1 MESSIFRFVLKHSRR
16 EQILLLT
23 FTMLAFPFLYMS
35 LELPKTIIN
44 QAIGGRDF
52 PQVIFGYELEQ
63 IPFLLMLCGI
73 FLALVFING
82 GFKYFIN
89 VYRGVVGERMLRRL
103 RYLLFNRVLR
113 FPLPQFRKTSQGEI
127 VSMITAETEPLG
139 GFIGDSIALPAFQGG
154 TLLTILIFMF
164 IQDPILGF
172 AAISLYP
179 IQTYVIPKLQRRVN
193 ILRKE
198 RIVKVR
204 KLSERIG
211 EVVTGI
217 REVHAHDTSQ
227 YELADFSER
236 VGEIYGIRYQTYKLK
251 FFIKFINNFLAQVT
265 PFFFYSIGGYLVI
278 NGELSF
284 GALVAVLA
292 AYKDLSDPWKEL
304 LNYYQIQADARVK
317 YDLLV
322 ETFQPAGMLPE
333 ESLSGD
339 VVDDR
344 PLLGELVAA
353 NVDLSEEEEGAGV
366 FAGNLSMRVPLPQH
380 VALLGGHGSGR
391 ERFAT
396 IVTGV
401 SKPRTGSVSINGVD
415 VTQAPESVTGRRTSY
430 VGQEAS
436 FRSGTLRENL
446 YYCLRHRPVTPCE
459 YDEEQRKVVDRKRHD
474 ARLAANS
481 DADLNADWIDYEA
494 LGVENPAALS
504 ERALEVLAVAG
515 MDGDIYH
522 FGLQGTLDPQSE
534 PELAACVLEA
544 REALKLRL
552 VDRDIGS
559 LVELFD
565 REKYNDNMTVAENL
579 MFGTPR
585 DDSLAADKL
594 ADNVYVRRVLQESS
608 LIPPFLDMGRQI
620 AAVMVDL
627 FADVEPDSH
636 LFEQFSFIS
645 ADDLPEFKSLL
656 ARTADGRLENL
667 EETDRRLLLTLPFK
681 LIPARHRLGLVTDDL
696 KLRVLE
702 ARRLFAKGFG
712 DGPPEVDFFDAERY
726 SESISIQDNIL
737 FGRFAYGKPRAAA
750 TIGALIGEVVEK
762 LDLRRPIME
771 RGLEFS
777 IGING
782 ARLTAAQRQKLS
794 IARSV
799 LKRPDMLVLDE
810 ATAILDGPSQS
821 AVMRNLFEEFRGRAL
836 IWLVHRAS
844 LGKEFDHTVILER
857 GKFLEQGPFT
867 ELDRP
872 GSVLRE
878 LVSAG

>member
-1 MESSIFRFVLKHSRR
+1 
-16 EQILLLT
+16 
-23 FTMLAFPFLYMS
+23 
-35 LELPKTIIN
+35 
-44 QAIGGRDF
+44 
-52 PQVIFGYELEQ
+52 
-63 IPFLLMLCGI
+63 
-73 FLALVFING
+73 
-82 GFKYFIN
+82 
-89 VYRGVVGERMLRRL
+89 
-103 RYLLFNRVLR
+103 
-113 FPLPQFRKTSQGEI
+113 
-127 VSMITAETEPLG
+127 
-139 GFIGDSIALPAFQGG
+139 
-154 TLLTILIFMF
+154 
-164 IQDPILGF
+164 
-172 AAISLYP
+172 
-179 IQTYVIPKLQRRVN
+179 
-193 ILRKE
+193 
-198 RIVKVR
+198 
-204 KLSERIG
+204 
-211 EVVTGI
+211 
-217 REVHAHDTSQ
+217 
-227 YELADFSER
+227 
-236 VGEIYGIRYQTYKLK
+236 
-251 FFIKFINNFLAQVT
+251 
-265 PFFFYSIGGYLVI
+265 
-278 NGELSF
+278 
-284 GALVAVLA
+284 
-292 AYKDLSDPWKEL
+292 
-304 LNYYQIQADARVK
+304 
-317 YDLLV
+317 
-322 ETFQPAGMLPE
+322 
-333 ESLSGD
+333 
-339 VVDDR
+339 
-344 PLLGELVAA
+344 
-353 NVDLSEEEEGAGV
+353 
-366 FAGNLSMRVPLPQH
+366 
-380 VALLGGHGSGR
+380 
-391 ERFAT
+391 
-396 IVTGV
+396 
-401 SKPRTGSVSINGVD
+401 
-415 VTQAPESVTGRRTSY
+415 
-430 VGQEAS
+430 
-436 FRSGTLRENL
+436 
-446 YYCLRHRPVTPCE
+446 
-459 YDEEQRKVVDRKRHD
+459 
-474 ARLAANS
+474 
-481 DADLNADWIDYEA
+481 
-494 LGVENPAALS
+494 
-504 ERALEVLAVAG
+504 
-515 MDGDIYH
+515 
-522 FGLQGTLDPQSE
+522 
-534 PELAACVLEA
+534 
-544 REALKLRL
+544 
-552 VDRDIGS
+552 
-559 LVELFD
+559 VELFD

-656 ARTADGRLENL
+656 ARTADGHLENL
-667 EETDRRLLLTLPFK
+667 EENDRRLLLTLPFK

-737 FGRFAYGKPRAAA
+737 FGRLAYGKPRAAA

>member
-44 QAIGGRDF
+44 QAIGGQDF
-52 PQVIFGYELEQ
+52 PQLILGYELEQ
-63 IPFLLMLCGI
+63 IPFLLLLCSI
-73 FLALVFING
+73 FLSLVFING

-179 IQTYVIPKLQRRVN
+179 IQTYIIPKLQRRVN

-236 VGEIYGIRYQTYKLK
+236 VGEIYGIRYETYKLK

-304 LNYYQIQADARVK
+304 LNYYQIQADSRVK

-353 NVDLSEEEEGAGV
+353 NVDLSEEDEGDGV
-366 FAGNLSMRVPLPQH
+366 FAGNLSMRVPLPQR

-391 ERFAT
+391 ERFAA

-401 SKPRTGSVSINGVD
+401 SKPRTGSVSIDGVD

-430 VGQEAS
+430 VGQEPS

-446 YYCLRHRPVTPCE
+446 YYCLKHRPVTPHE
-459 YDEEQRKVVDRKRHD
+459 YDEEQRKVVEQKRRD
-474 ARLAANS
+474 SRLAANS
-481 DADLNADWIDYEA
+481 DADLNADWIDYRA
-494 LGVENPAALS
+494 IGVENPDALT
-504 ERALEVLAVAG
+504 ERALEVLAVAE
-515 MDGDIYH
+515 MADDIYH
-522 FGLQGTLDPQSE
+522 FGLQGTLDPQSK
-534 PELAACVLEA
+534 PELAARVLEA

-552 VDRDIGS
+552 VDPAIGS

-585 DDSLAADKL
+585 DDSLAADQL
-594 ADNVYVRRVLQESS
+594 ADNVYIRRVLQESR
-608 LIPPFLDMGRQI
+608 LISPFLDMGRQI
-620 AAVMVDL
+620 ATVMVDL

-656 ARTADGRLENL
+656 TRTADRRLENL
-667 EETDRRLLLTLPFK
+667 EENDRRLLLTLPFK
-681 LIPARHRLGLVTDDL
+681 LIPARHRLGLLTDDL
-696 KLRVLE
+696 KLRVLK

-737 FGRFAYGKPRAAA
+737 FGRLAYGKPRAAA

-771 RGLEFS
+771 RGLDFS
-777 IGING
+777 IGIGG
-782 ARLTAAQRQKLS
+782 ARLTAAQRQKLA

-799 LKRPDMLVLDE
+799 LKRPDVLVLDE

-821 AVMRNLFEEFRGRAL
+821 AVMRNLFEEFQGRAL

-857 GKFLEQGPFT
+857 GRFLEQGPFT

-872 GSVLRE
+872 GSALRE

>member
-1 MESSIFRFVLKHSRR
+1 MEPSIFRFVLKYSRR
-16 EQILLLT
+16 EQILLLI
-23 FTMLAFPFLYMS
+23 FTLLAFPFLYLS
-35 LELPKTIIN
+35 LDLPKIIIN

-52 PQVIFGYELEQ
+52 PQVILGYEFEQ
-63 IPFLLMLCGI
+63 IPFLLLLCGI
-73 FLALVFING
+73 FLALVFVNG

-103 RYLLFNRVLR
+103 RYQLFGRVLR
-113 FPLPQFRKTSQGEI
+113 FPLAHFRKTSQGEI
-127 VSMITAETEPLG
+127 VSMITAETDPLG

-164 IQDPILGF
+164 IQDPILGI

-179 IQTYVIPKLQRRVN
+179 IQTYLIPKLQRRVN
-193 ILRKE
+193 RLRKE

-211 EVVTGI
+211 EVVNGI

-236 VGEIYGIRYQTYKLK
+236 VGEIYGLRYRAYVLK
-251 FFIKFINNFLAQVT
+251 FLIKFINNFLAQVT

-304 LNYYQIQADARVK
+304 LNYYQIKEDARIK

-322 ETFQPAGMLPE
+322 ETFQPAGMLAE
-333 ESLSGD
+333 ERLSGVA
-339 VVDDR
+339 VVER

-353 NVDLSEEEEGAGV
+353 NVDLSEEDESDGV
-366 FAGNLSMRVPLPQH
+366 FAGNLSMRVPLPQS
-380 VALLGGHGSGR
+380 VALLGGHGSGK

-396 IVTGV
+396 ILTGI

-415 VTQAPESVTGRRTSY
+415 VTQAPESVTGRRTSF
-430 VGQEAS
+430 VGQEPNL
-436 FRSGTLRENL
+436 RSGTVKENL
-446 YYCLRHRPVTPCE
+446 FYCLKHRPVAPE
-459 YDEEQRKVVDRKRHD
+459 VYDDEQQVAVEKKRHD
-474 ARLAANS
+474 SRLAGNS

-494 LGVENPAALS
+494 IGVEDPAALT
-504 ERALEVLAVAG
+504 ERSLAVLAIAH
-515 MDGDIYH
+515 MDTDIYQ
-522 FGLQGTLDPQSE
+522 FGLQGTLDPQSK
-534 PELAACVLEA
+534 PALAARILEA
-544 REALKLRL
+544 RENLKLRL
-552 VDRDIGS
+552 VDPEIGS

-565 REKYNDNMTVAENL
+565 REKYNDNMSVAENL

-585 DDSLAADKL
+585 DESLQADQL
-594 ADNVYVRRVLQESS
+594 ADNAYMRRVLQETA
-608 LIPPFLDMGRQI
+608 LIEPFLDIGRQI
-620 AAVMVDL
+620 ATVMVDL
-627 FADVEPDSH
+627 FANVEPDSH

-656 ARTADGRLENL
+656 ARTADGDLEHI
-667 EETDRRLLLTLPFK
+667 EENDRRLLLTLPFK

-696 KLRVLE
+696 KLRLLA
-702 ARRLFAKGFG
+702 ARGVFARGF
-712 DGPPEVDFFDAERY
+712 DEGPPRVDFFDAECY

-737 FGRFAYGKPRAAA
+737 FGRLAYGKPRAAA
-750 TIGALIGEVVEK
+750 TIGKLVGEVVEK

-771 RGLEFS
+771 LGLDFS
-777 IGING
+777 IGIGG
-782 ARLTAAQRQKLS
+782 ARLTGAQRQKLA

-799 LKRPDMLVLDE
+799 LKRPDVLVLDE

-821 AVMRNLFEEFRGRAL
+821 ALMRNLIEEFKGRAL

-844 LGKEFDHTVILER
+844 LAKEFEHTIILER
-857 GKFLEQGPFT
+857 GKFLEQGPFS

-872 GSVLRE
+872 GSALNE
-878 LVSAG
+878 LLSTG

>member
-23 FTMLAFPFLYMS
+23 FTMLAFPFIYMS

-52 PQVIFGYELEQ
+52 PQRVLGYELEQ
-63 IPFLLMLCGI
+63 IPFLLLLCGI
-73 FLALVFING
+73 FLALVFVNG

-103 RYLLFNRVLR
+103 RYLLFGRVLR

-139 GFIGDSIALPAFQGG
+139 GFIGDSLALPAFQGG
-154 TLLTILIFMF
+154 TLLTILTFMF

-179 IQTYVIPKLQRRVN
+179 IQTYIIPKLQRRVN
-193 ILRKE
+193 LLRKE

-251 FFIKFINNFLAQVT
+251 FFIKFINNFLAQIT

-317 YDLLV
+317 YELLV

-333 ESLSGD
+333 EILSGD

-353 NVDLSEEEEGAGV
+353 NLDLSEEEEGEGV

-401 SKPRTGSVSINGVD
+401 SKPRAGSVSINGVD

-430 VGQEAS
+430 VGQEPS
-436 FRSGTLRENL
+436 FRAGTLRENL
-446 YYCLRHRPVTPCE
+446 YYCLKHRPVTPHE
-459 YDEEQRKVVDRKRHD
+459 YDEEQRQMVERKLRD
-474 ARLAANS
+474 SRLAANS

-494 LGVENPAALS
+494 IGVANPAALT
-504 ERALEVLAVAG
+504 ERALEVLAVAE
-515 MDGDIYH
+515 MDDDIYH
-522 FGLQGTLDPQSE
+522 FGLQGTLDPQSK
-534 PELAACVLEA
+534 PELAARILEA
-544 REALKLRL
+544 RAALKSRL
-552 VDRDIGS
+552 ADPEIGS

-565 REKYNDNMTVAENL
+565 GETYNDNMTVAENL

-585 DDSLAADKL
+585 EASLSTDQL
-594 ADNVYVRRVLQESS
+594 ADNVYLRRVLQDSGLLS
-608 LIPPFLDMGRQI
+608 PFLDIGRQI

-656 ARTADGRLENL
+656 ARAADKLLEDL
-667 EETDRRLLLTLPFK
+667 EENDRRLLLSLPFK

-696 KLRVLE
+696 KARVLK

-737 FGRFAYGKPRAAA
+737 FGRLAYGKPRAAV
-750 TIGALIGEVVEK
+750 TIGALIEEVVEK
-762 LDLRRPIME
+762 LDLRHPIMA
-771 RGLEFS
+771 RGLDYS
-777 IGING
+777 IGIGG
-782 ARLTAAQRQKLS
+782 ARLTAAQRQKLA

-799 LKRPDMLVLDE
+799 LKRPDVLVLDE
-810 ATAILDGPSQS
+810 ATAILDGSSQS
-821 AVMRNLFEEFRGRAL
+821 AVMRNLLEEFQGRAL

-844 LGKEFDHTVILER
+844 LGKEFDQTVILER
-857 GKFLEQGPFT
+857 GRFLEQGPFT

-872 GSVLRE
+872 GSVLHE

>member
-1 MESSIFRFVLKHSRR
+1 MQPSIFRFVLKYSRR
-16 EQILLLT
+16 EQIILLV
-23 FTMLAFPFLYMS
+23 FTAMAFPFLYLS
-35 LELPKTIIN
+35 LDLPKTIIN
-44 QAIGGRDF
+44 EAIGGRDF
-52 PQVIFGYELEQ
+52 PKVILGYELEQ
-63 IPFLLMLCGI
+63 IPFLLVLCGI
-73 FLALVFING
+73 FLCLVFING

-103 RYLLFNRVLR
+103 RYLLFDRVLR
-113 FPLPQFRKTSQGEI
+113 FPLPQFRKTSQGEL

-164 IQDPILGF
+164 IQDWVLGL

-179 IQTYVIPKLQRRVN
+179 VQTYVIPKLQRRVN
-193 ILRKE
+193 QLRKE
-198 RIVKVR
+198 RIVRVR

-211 EVVTGI
+211 EVVGGI
-217 REVHAHDTSQ
+217 REIHAHDTSQ

-236 VGEIYGIRYQTYKLK
+236 VGEIYVLRYQAYKLK

-278 NGELSF
+278 QGELSF

-304 LNYYQIQADARVK
+304 LNYYQIKEDARVK

-333 ESLSGD
+333 ETLSGD

-353 NVDLSEEEEGAGV
+353 NVDLSEEEEAEGT
-366 FAGNLSMRVPLPQH
+366 FAGNLSMRVALPQS

-391 ERFAT
+391 ERLAT

-401 SKPRTGSVSINGVD
+401 SKPRAGSVSINGVD
-415 VTQAPESVTGRRTSY
+415 VTGAPEAVTGRRTSY
-430 VGQEAS
+430 VGQDPS
-436 FRSGTLRENL
+436 IRSGTLRENL
-446 YYCLRHRPVTPCE
+446 YYGLKHRPVAPVD
-459 YDEEQRKVVDRKRHD
+459 YDEDERKAIDRKRHD
-474 ARLAANS
+474 SRLAGNS
-481 DADLNADWIDYEA
+481 EADLAADWIDYA
-494 LGVENPAALS
+494 AIGVEDPETLT
-504 ERALEVLAVAG
+504 ERALEVLAIAD
-515 MDGDIYH
+515 MDQDIYL
-522 FGLQGTLDPQSE
+522 FGLQATLDPHSR
-534 PELAACVLEA
+534 PELAASVLEA

-552 VDRDIGS
+552 VDPEIGS

-565 REKYNDNMTVAENL
+565 RDKYNDNMTVAENL

-585 DDSLAADKL
+585 DDSLQADQL
-594 ADNVYVRRVLQESS
+594 ADNDYVRKVLVATKLVQ
-608 LIPPFLDMGRQI
+608 PFLAIGRQI

-636 LFEQFSFIS
+636 LFEQFSFIG

-656 ARTADGRLENL
+656 ARTADGDFDHL
-667 EETDRRLLLTLPFK
+667 EESDRRLLLSLPFK

-696 KLRVLE
+696 KLRLLE
-702 ARRLFAKGFG
+702 ARRIFAKGFG

-737 FGRFAYGKPRAAA
+737 FGRLAYGKPRAAA
-750 TIGALIGEVVEK
+750 RIGGLIGEVVEK
-762 LDLRRPIME
+762 LDLRRSIME
-771 RGLEFS
+771 LGLDFS
-777 IGING
+777 VGIGG
-782 ARLTAAQRQKLS
+782 ARLTAAQRQKLG
-794 IARSV
+794 IARGV
-799 LKRPDMLVLDE
+799 LKRPDLLVLDE
-810 ATAILDGPSQS
+810 ATTILDGSSQS
-821 AVMRNLFEEFRGRAL
+821 VVMRNLFEEFKGRAL

-857 GKFLEQGPFT
+857 GKFLEQGPFG

-872 GSVLRE
+872 GSALKE
-878 LVSAG
+878 LVSTG

>member
-1 MESSIFRFVLKHSRR
+1 MEPSIFRFVLKHSRR

-35 LELPKTIIN
+35 LDLPKSIIN
-44 QAIGGRDF
+44 EAIGGRDF
-52 PQVIFGYELEQ
+52 PRAILGYELGQ
-63 IPFLLMLCGI
+63 IPFLLLLCGI

-82 GFKYFIN
+82 GFKYFVN
-89 VYRGVVGERMLRRL
+89 VYRGVIGERMLRRL
-103 RYLLFNRVLR
+103 RYLLFGRVLR
-113 FPLPQFRKTSQGEI
+113 FPLSQFRKTSQGEI
-127 VSMITAETEPLG
+127 VSMITAETELLS
-139 GFIGDSIALPAFQGG
+139 GFIGECISLPAFQGG

-164 IQDPILGF
+164 IQDPILGL
-172 AAISLYP
+172 AAIALYP

-198 RIVKVR
+198 RTVKVR

-278 NGELSF
+278 KGDLSF

-292 AYKDLSDPWKEL
+292 AYKDMSDPWKEL
-304 LNYYQIQADARVK
+304 LTYYQIQADARVK

-322 ETFQPAGMLPE
+322 ETFQPAGMLAE
-333 ESLSGD
+333 KTLSGD

-353 NVDLSEEEEGAGV
+353 NVDLSEEEEGEGV
-366 FAGNLSMRVPLPQH
+366 FAGNLSMRVRLPQR

-391 ERFAT
+391 ERFAA

-415 VTQAPESVTGRRTSY
+415 VTQAPESVTGRRTAY
-430 VGQEAS
+430 VGQEPS
-436 FRSGTLRENL
+436 LRSGTLRENL
-446 YYCLRHRPVTPCE
+446 YYCLKHRPVTPWK
-459 YDEEQRKVVDRKRHD
+459 YDEEQRKVVDRKRQD
-474 ARLAANS
+474 SRLAANS

-494 LGVENPAALS
+494 VGVENPAALT
-504 ERALEVLAVAG
+504 ERALEVLAVAE
-515 MDGDIYH
+515 MDDDIYH
-522 FGLQGTLDPQSE
+522 FGLQGTLDPQSK
-534 PELAACVLEA
+534 PELAARILEA

-552 VDRDIGS
+552 VDPEIGS

-585 DDSLAADKL
+585 DDSLAADQL
-594 ADNVYVRRVLQESS
+594 ADNVYVRRVLQESG
-608 LIPPFLDMGRQI
+608 LIAPFLAMGRQI

-627 FADVEPDSH
+627 FADVEPDSP

-656 ARTADGRLENL
+656 ARTVDGDLENL
-667 EETDRRLLLTLPFK
+667 EENDRRLLLTLPFK

-696 KLRVLE
+696 MLRLLE
-702 ARRLFAKGFG
+702 ARRLFARGFG
-712 DGPPEVDFFDAERY
+712 DGPPEVDFFDAESY
-726 SESISIQDNIL
+726 SESLSIQDNIL
-737 FGRFAYGKPRAAA
+737 FGRLAYGKPRAAA

-762 LDLRRPIME
+762 LDLRHPIME
-771 RGLEFS
+771 RGLDFS
-777 IGING
+777 IGISG
-782 ARLTAAQRQKLS
+782 ARLTAAQRQKLA

-799 LKRPDMLVLDE
+799 LKRPDVLVLDE

-821 AVMRNLFEEFRGRAL
+821 AVMRNLFEEFQGRAL

-872 GSVLRE
+872 GSVLSE

>member
-23 FTMLAFPFLYMS
+23 FTMLAFPFIYMS

-52 PQVIFGYELEQ
+52 PQRVLGYELEQ
-63 IPFLLMLCGI
+63 IPFLLLLCGI
-73 FLALVFING
+73 FLALVFVNG

-103 RYLLFNRVLR
+103 RYLLFGRVLR

-139 GFIGDSIALPAFQGG
+139 GFIGDSLALPAFQGG
-154 TLLTILIFMF
+154 TLLTILTFMF

-179 IQTYVIPKLQRRVN
+179 IQTYIIPKLQRRVN
-193 ILRKE
+193 LLRKE

-251 FFIKFINNFLAQVT
+251 FFIKFINNFLAQIT

-317 YDLLV
+317 YELLV

-333 ESLSGD
+333 EILSGD

-353 NVDLSEEEEGAGV
+353 NLDLSEEEEGEGV

-401 SKPRTGSVSINGVD
+401 SKPRAGSVSINGVD

-430 VGQEAS
+430 VGQEPS
-436 FRSGTLRENL
+436 FRAGTLRENL
-446 YYCLRHRPVTPCE
+446 YYCLKHRPVTPHE
-459 YDEEQRKVVDRKRHD
+459 YDEEQRQMVERKLRD
-474 ARLAANS
+474 SRLAANS

-494 LGVENPAALS
+494 IGVANPAALT
-504 ERALEVLAVAG
+504 ERALEVLAVAE
-515 MDGDIYH
+515 MDDDIYH
-522 FGLQGTLDPQSE
+522 FGLQGTLDPQSK
-534 PELAACVLEA
+534 PELAARILEA
-544 REALKLRL
+544 RAALKSRL
-552 VDRDIGS
+552 ADPEIGS

-565 REKYNDNMTVAENL
+565 GETYNDNMTVAENL

-585 DDSLAADKL
+585 DASLSTDQL
-594 ADNVYVRRVLQESS
+594 ADNVYLRRVLQDSGLLS
-608 LIPPFLDMGRQI
+608 PFLDIGRQI

-656 ARTADGRLENL
+656 ARAADKPLEDL
-667 EETDRRLLLTLPFK
+667 EENDRRLLLSLPFK

-696 KLRVLE
+696 KARVLK

-737 FGRFAYGKPRAAA
+737 FGRLAYGKPRAAV
-750 TIGALIGEVVEK
+750 TIGALIEEVVEN
-762 LDLRRPIME
+762 LDLRHPIME
-771 RGLEFS
+771 RGLDYS
-777 IGING
+777 IGIGG
-782 ARLTAAQRQKLS
+782 ARLTAAQRQKLA

-799 LKRPDMLVLDE
+799 LKRPDVLVLDE
-810 ATAILDGPSQS
+810 ATAILDGSSQS
-821 AVMRNLFEEFRGRAL
+821 AVMRNLLEEFQGRAL

-844 LGKEFDHTVILER
+844 LGKEFDQTVILER
-857 GKFLEQGPFT
+857 GRFLEQGPFT

-872 GSVLRE
+872 GSVLHE
-878 LVSAG
+878 LVLAG

>member
-16 EQILLLT
+16 EQILLLI

-52 PQVIFGYELEQ
+52 PQLILGYELEQ
-63 IPFLLMLCGI
+63 IPFLLLLCCI

-103 RYLLFNRVLR
+103 RYLLFGRVLR

-179 IQTYVIPKLQRRVN
+179 IQTYIIPKLQRRVN

-304 LNYYQIQADARVK
+304 LNYYQIQADSRVK

-322 ETFQPAGMLPE
+322 ETFHPAGMLPE

-353 NVDLSEEEEGAGV
+353 NVDLSEEDEGDGV
-366 FAGNLSMRVPLPQH
+366 FAGNLSMRVPLPQR
-380 VALLGGHGSGR
+380 VALLGDHGSGR
-391 ERFAT
+391 ERFAA

-430 VGQEAS
+430 VGQEPS

-446 YYCLRHRPVTPCE
+446 YYCLKHRPVTPYE
-459 YDEEQRKVVDRKRHD
+459 YDEEQRRVVERKRQNS
-474 ARLAANS
+474 RLAANS
-481 DADLNADWIDYEA
+481 DADLNADWIDYQA
-494 LGVENPAALS
+494 VGVENPAALT
-504 ERALEVLAVAG
+504 ERALEVLAVAE
-515 MDGDIYH
+515 MDDDIYH
-522 FGLQGTLDPQSE
+522 FGLQGTLDPQSQ
-534 PELAACVLEA
+534 PELAARVLEA

-552 VDRDIGS
+552 VDPAIGS

-585 DDSLAADKL
+585 DDSLAADQL
-594 ADNVYVRRVLQESS
+594 ADNVYVRRVLQESR
-608 LIPPFLDMGRQI
+608 LIPPFLAMGRQI
-620 AAVMVDL
+620 ATVMVDL

-656 ARTADGRLENL
+656 TRTADRDLEKL
-667 EETDRRLLLTLPFK
+667 EENDRRLLLTLPFK
-681 LIPARHRLGLVTDDL
+681 LIPARHRLGLLTDDL
-696 KLRVLE
+696 KLRVLK
-702 ARRLFAKGFG
+702 ARALFAKGFG

-737 FGRFAYGKPRAAA
+737 FGRLAYGKPRAAA

-771 RGLEFS
+771 RGLDYS
-777 IGING
+777 IGIGG
-782 ARLTAAQRQKLS
+782 ARLTAAQRQKLA
-794 IARSV
+794 IAQSV
-799 LKRPDMLVLDE
+799 LKRPDVLVLDE

-821 AVMRNLFEEFRGRAL
+821 AVMRNLFEEFQGRAL

-857 GKFLEQGPFT
+857 GRFLEQGPFT

>member
-16 EQILLLT
+16 EQILLLS
-23 FTMLAFPFLYMS
+23 FTMLAFPFIYMS

-52 PQVIFGYELEQ
+52 PQRVFGYELEQ
-63 IPFLLMLCGI
+63 IPFLLLLCGI
-73 FLALVFING
+73 FLALVFVNG
-82 GFKYFIN
+82 GFKYFVN

-103 RYLLFNRVLR
+103 RYLLFGRVLR

-139 GFIGDSIALPAFQGG
+139 GFIGDSLALPAFQGG

-179 IQTYVIPKLQRRVN
+179 IQTYIIPKLQRRVN

-317 YDLLV
+317 YELLV

-353 NVDLSEEEEGAGV
+353 NVDLSEEDEGDGV
-366 FAGNLSMRVPLPQH
+366 FAGNLSMRVPLPQR

-391 ERFAT
+391 ERFAA

-401 SKPRTGSVSINGVD
+401 SKPRTGSVSIDGVD
-415 VTQAPESVTGRRTSY
+415 VTQAPESVTGRRTAY
-430 VGQEAS
+430 VGQEPS

-446 YYCLRHRPVTPCE
+446 YYSLKHRPVTPHE
-459 YDEEQRKVVDRKRHD
+459 YDEEQRKVVERKRRD
-474 ARLAANS
+474 SRLAANS
-481 DADLNADWIDYEA
+481 DADLNADWIDYQA
-494 LGVENPAALS
+494 IGVEDPAALT
-504 ERALEVLAVAG
+504 ERALEVLAVAE
-515 MDGDIYH
+515 MADDIYH
-522 FGLQGTLDPQSE
+522 FGLQGTLDPQSK
-534 PELAACVLEA
+534 PELAARILEA

-552 VDRDIGS
+552 VDPKIGS

-565 REKYNDNMTVAENL
+565 RETYNDNMTVAENL

-585 DDSLAADKL
+585 DASLAADQL
-594 ADNVYVRRVLQESS
+594 ADNVYVRRVLQESG
-608 LIPPFLDMGRQI
+608 LISPFLDMGRQI
-620 AAVMVDL
+620 ATVMVDL

-656 ARTADGRLENL
+656 ARTADGHLENL
-667 EETDRRLLLTLPFK
+667 EENDRRLLLTLPFK

-696 KLRVLE
+696 KLRVLK

-737 FGRFAYGKPRAAA
+737 FGRLAYGKPRAAA

-771 RGLEFS
+771 RGLDFS
-777 IGING
+777 IGIGG
-782 ARLTAAQRQKLS
+782 ARLTAAQRQKLA

-799 LKRPDMLVLDE
+799 LKRPDVLVLDE

-821 AVMRNLFEEFRGRAL
+821 AVMRNLFEEFQGRAL

-872 GSVLRE
+872 GSALRE

>member
-16 EQILLLT
+16 EQVLLLS
-23 FTMLAFPFLYMS
+23 FTVLAFPFIYMS
-35 LELPKTIIN
+35 LDLPKTIIN
-44 QAIGGRDF
+44 EAIGGRDF
-52 PQVIFGYELEQ
+52 PRTILGYELEQ
-63 IPFLLMLCGI
+63 IPFLLLLCGI

-103 RYLLFNRVLR
+103 RYELFSRVLR

-127 VSMITAETEPLG
+127 ISMITAETEPLG
-139 GFIGDSIALPAFQGG
+139 GFIGDSIAVPAFQGG

-164 IQDPILGF
+164 IQDPILGI

-198 RIVKVR
+198 RTVKVR

-236 VGEIYGIRYQTYKLK
+236 VGEIYGVRYETYKLK

-278 NGELSF
+278 RGELSF

-292 AYKDLSDPWKEL
+292 AFKDLSDPWKEM

-317 YDLLV
+317 YALLA

-333 ESLSGD
+333 ETLSGD

-344 PLLGELVAA
+344 PLLGELVVA
-353 NVDLSEEEEGAGV
+353 NVDLSEEEEGEGI
-366 FAGNLSMRVPLPQH
+366 FAGNLSMRVPLPQS
-380 VALLGGHGSGR
+380 VAVLGGHGSGKD
-391 ERFAT
+391 RFAT

-401 SKPRTGSVSINGVD
+401 SKPRTGTVSINGVD
-415 VTQAPESVTGRRTSY
+415 VSQAPESVTGRRTSY
-430 VGQEAS
+430 VGQEPS
-436 FRSGTLRENL
+436 LRPGTIRENL
-446 YYCLRHRPVTPCE
+446 YYCLKHRPVTPVE
-459 YDEEQRKVVDRKRHD
+459 YDEEQRKAVDRKREES
-474 ARLAANS
+474 RLSGNS

-494 LGVENPAALS
+494 IGVENPAALT
-504 ERALEVLAVAG
+504 ERALQVLAFAE
-515 MDGDIYH
+515 MDDDIYQ
-522 FGLQGTLDPQSE
+522 FGLQGTLDPQSK
-534 PELAACVLEA
+534 PALAARILEA

-552 VDRDIGS
+552 ADPEIGS

-565 REKYNDNMTVAENL
+565 RERYNDNMTVAENL

-585 DDSLAADKL
+585 DDSLRADQL
-594 ADNVYVRRVLQESS
+594 ADNLYMRRVLQETR
-608 LIPPFLDMGRQI
+608 LIGPFLAIGRQI

-645 ADDLPEFKSLL
+645 SDDLPEFKSLL
-656 ARTADGRLENL
+656 ARTADGDLEDL
-667 EETDRRLLLTLPFK
+667 EENDRRLLLSLPYK
-681 LIPARHRLGLVTDDL
+681 LIPARHRLGLVTDDF

-702 ARRLFAKGFG
+702 ARRTFAKGFG
-712 DGPPEVDFFDAERY
+712 DGPPEVDFFDVERY
-726 SESISIQDNIL
+726 SESISAQDNIL
-737 FGRFAYGKPRAAA
+737 FGRLAYGKPRAAA
-750 TIGALIGEVVEK
+750 TIGVLIGEVVEK

-771 RGLEFS
+771 LGLDFS
-777 IGING
+777 IGIGG
-782 ARLTAAQRQKLS
+782 ARLSAAQRQKLA

-799 LKRPDMLVLDE
+799 LKRPDVLVLDE
-810 ATAILDGPSQS
+810 ATTILDGPTQS
-821 AVMRNLFEEFRGRAL
+821 ALMRNLFEEFKGRAL
-836 IWLVHRAS
+836 IWVVHRAS

-857 GKFLEQGPFT
+857 GRFLEQGPFS
-867 ELDRP
+867 ELDKP
-872 GSVLRE
+872 GSVLNE
-878 LVSAG
+878 LVSID

>member
-1 MESSIFRFVLKHSRR
+1 MEPSIFRFVLKHSRR
-16 EQILLLT
+16 EQILLLI
-23 FTMLAFPFLYMS
+23 FTLLAFPFLYMS
-35 LELPKTIIN
+35 LDLPKIIIN
-44 QAIGGRDF
+44 EAIGGRDF
-52 PQVIFGYELEQ
+52 PRAILGFELEQ
-63 IPFLLMLCGI
+63 IPFLLLLCGM
-73 FLALVFING
+73 FLLLVTING

-103 RYLLFNRVLR
+103 RYLLFGRVLR
-113 FPLPQFRKTSQGEI
+113 FPLEQFRKTSQGEI

-164 IQDPILGF
+164 IQDPILGI

-198 RIVKVR
+198 RTVKVR

-265 PFFFYSIGGYLVI
+265 TFFFYSIGGYLVI
-278 NGELSF
+278 KGELSF

-292 AYKDLSDPWKEL
+292 AYKDMSDPWKEL
-304 LNYYQIQADARVK
+304 LTYYQIQADARVK

-322 ETFQPAGMLPE
+322 ETFQPAGMLAE
-333 ESLSGD
+333 KTLSGD

-353 NVDLSEEEEGAGV
+353 NVDLSEEEEGEGV
-366 FAGNLSMRVPLPQH
+366 FAGNLSMRVRLPQR

-391 ERFAT
+391 ERFAA

-415 VTQAPESVTGRRTSY
+415 VTQAPESVTGRRTAY
-430 VGQEAS
+430 VGQEPS
-436 FRSGTLRENL
+436 LRSGTLRENL
-446 YYCLRHRPVTPCE
+446 YYCLKHRPVTPWE
-459 YDEEQRKVVDRKRHD
+459 YDEEQRKVVDRKRQD
-474 ARLAANS
+474 SRLAANS

-494 LGVENPAALS
+494 VGVENPAALT
-504 ERALEVLAVAG
+504 ERALEVLAVAE
-515 MDGDIYH
+515 MDDDIYH
-522 FGLQGTLDPQSE
+522 FGLQGTLDPQSK
-534 PELAACVLEA
+534 PELAARILEA

-552 VDRDIGS
+552 VDPAIGS

-585 DDSLAADKL
+585 DDSLAADQL
-594 ADNVYVRRVLQESS
+594 ADNVYVRRVLQESR
-608 LIPPFLDMGRQI
+608 LIPPFLAMGRQI

-656 ARTADGRLENL
+656 TRTADGDLEHL
-667 EETDRRLLLTLPFK
+667 EENDRRLLLTLPFK

-696 KLRVLE
+696 QLRLLE

-737 FGRFAYGKPRAAA
+737 FGRLAYGKPRAAA

-771 RGLEFS
+771 RGLDFS
-777 IGING
+777 IGISG
-782 ARLTAAQRQKLS
+782 ARLTAAQRQKLA

-799 LKRPDMLVLDE
+799 LKRPDLLVLDE

-821 AVMRNLFEEFRGRAL
+821 AVMRNLFTEFQGRAL

-857 GKFLEQGPFT
+857 GKFLEQGSFT
-867 ELDRP
+867 ELDQP
-872 GSVLRE
+872 GSVLGE
-878 LVSAG
+878 LVSGG